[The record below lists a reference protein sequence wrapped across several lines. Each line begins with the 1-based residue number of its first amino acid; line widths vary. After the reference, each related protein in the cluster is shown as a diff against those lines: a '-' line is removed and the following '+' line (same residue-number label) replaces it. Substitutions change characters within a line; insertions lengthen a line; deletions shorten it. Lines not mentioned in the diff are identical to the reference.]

1 MKRIAF
7 ASLLG
12 LLMFSMTWPVLTVA
26 GSDGPS
32 ASGSF
37 RVLFEDGSTREINF
51 SAKTAMDGSTSGE
64 IILQDSPA
72 KSAKKPVS
80 EEEPNAGPF
89 YAKAECD
96 CLTIKGVEAVM
107 SGIVKKSSS
116 ESYVGKR
123 VIIVVQDGDSLDP
136 PLRDKL
142 SWGFYKTP
150 TRSWVPVDAERP
162 DEAPTSSTWVATDSE
177 RPDDVGVLSNKSE
190 TIGCDTFPF
199 SSLTFIGSKEGRGK
213 IEVKR

>member
-7 ASLLG
+7 TSFLG
-12 LLMFSMTWPVLTVA
+12 LLLLSMILPVPTVA
-26 GSDGPS
+26 VTDGPS

-37 RVLFEDGSTREINF
+37 RISFEDGSTREINF
-51 SAKTAMDGSTSGE
+51 SAKTLTDGSTSGE
-64 IILQDSPA
+64 ITLQDSPT
-72 KSAKKPVS
+72 KSAKKPVT
-80 EEEPNAGPF
+80 EEEPAAGPF
-89 YAKAECD
+89 YAKADCD

-107 SGIVKKSSS
+107 SGIVKQSSS

-123 VIIVVQDGDSLDP
+123 VLIVVQDGDSLDP

-142 SWGFYKTP
+142 SWGFYRTS

-177 RPDDVGVLSNKSE
+177 RPDDVGVISNKSE

-199 SSLTFIGSKEGRGK
+199 SSLTFVGSKEGRGK